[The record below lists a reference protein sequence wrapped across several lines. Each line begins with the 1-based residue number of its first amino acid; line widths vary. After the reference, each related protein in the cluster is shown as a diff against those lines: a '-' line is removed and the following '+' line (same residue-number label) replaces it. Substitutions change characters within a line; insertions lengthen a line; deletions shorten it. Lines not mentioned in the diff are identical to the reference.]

1 MNKIA
6 ILKRLRTIQQ
16 RKERIANGNLSE
28 DDIRYVERKRERKH
42 LTEMKRQAAS
52 EFKERIR
59 QKNRQ
64 EKQTRLQKLKLEKSL
79 RRTQGVTIVK
89 QHNRLLCRMC
99 NSSPAKPNGLSKN
112 GFQKWHKYC
121 VSCAKIAYDA
131 KFKHLKNK
139 KSTCDECA
147 FIPKDTC
154 QLDLVYL
161 DGDKT
166 NKEISNLTTL
176 CANCSRLHIKKIK
189 DQKKSV
195 LNVTVDSDVR
205 I

>member
-1 MNKIA
+1 MNS
-6 ILKRLRTIQQ
+6 ILKRQLTIQQ
-16 RKERIANGNLSE
+16 RNERIASGQLSE
-28 DDIRYVERKRERKH
+28 ADVRYLERKRERKQMTVMRNQAAREFKAK
-42 LTEMKRQAAS
+42 LQQKKRQL
-52 EFKERIR
+52 
-59 QKNRQ
+59 NQ
-64 EKQTRLQKLKLEKSL
+64 ELKKKLQLEKRSKRLQGNII
-79 RRTQGVTIVK
+79 TK
-89 QHNRLLCRMC
+89 QHNRLLCVYC
-99 NSSPAKPNGLSKN
+99 NASPAKPNGLSKN

-131 KFKHLKNK
+131 KFKHLQNK

-147 FIPKDTC
+147 FVPKDAC
-154 QLDLVYL
+154 QLDLVFI

-176 CANCSRLHIKKIK
+176 CANCSRLHMKKIK
-189 DQKKSV
+189 NQKKSV